1 MHLGQAARR
10 LQVSQGTDAAT
21 SIAGYRLQGTD
32 ATTAVLAQELE
43 AVDGCSGAITAA
55 RCFLPYKG
63 EETSKGL

>member
-10 LQVSQGTDAAT
+10 LQVSQGT
-21 SIAGYRLQGTD
+21 GYRRGYKSRRVLGTD